1 MRVISPVALQQ
12 YIRFRDL
19 SYQKLG
25 DKSDNSKSLIGHLA
39 TGRRVNTSPDRARRI
54 AKALDV
60 PVEVLFTAEVSTVH
74 RDARRRVSR

>member
-19 SYQKLG
+19 SYQELG

-60 PVEVLFTAEVSTVH
+60 PIEVLFAPEVTTVQ
-74 RDARRRVSR
+74 RDGRRLASR